1 MVYALVCIS
10 LHILLESKMF
20 LKDFFFKVLLYHKYM
35 FVELQKFYK
44 LLRMTVVTWVNV
56 KVLIKHT
63 ETLLNKMLS
72 RYVLG

>member
-20 LKDFFFKVLLYHKYM
+20 LKDFFYKVLLYHKYM

-44 LLRMTVVTWVNV
+44 ILRMTVVT
-56 KVLIKHT
+56 
-63 ETLLNKMLS
+63 
-72 RYVLG
+72 